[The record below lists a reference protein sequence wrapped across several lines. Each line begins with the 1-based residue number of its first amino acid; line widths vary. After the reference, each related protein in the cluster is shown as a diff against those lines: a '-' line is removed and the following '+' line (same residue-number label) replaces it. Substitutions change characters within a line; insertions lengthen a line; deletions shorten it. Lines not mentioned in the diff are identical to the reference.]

1 MENTLLEVAASQGI
15 WVLLFVSLF
24 VYTIRRYERMEE
36 RQELREK
43 EYQNLVNCLTENF
56 SILSN
61 IKEDITEIK
70 SKLSN

>member
-43 EYQNLVNCLTENF
+43 EYQNLVNGLTENF

>member
-36 RQELREK
+36 RQEIREK

>member
-1 MENTLLEVAASQGI
+1 MENTLLDVAASQGI

-70 SKLSN
+70 SKLSS

>member
-1 MENTLLEVAASQGI
+1 MENALLNVAASQGI

>member
-1 MENTLLEVAASQGI
+1 METTLLEVAASQGI

-24 VYTIRRYERMEE
+24 VYTIRHYERMEE

-56 SILSN
+56 SLLAN
-61 IKEDITEIK
+61 IKEDIAEIK
-70 SKLSN
+70 SKLSH

>member
-1 MENTLLEVAASQGI
+1 MENTLLEIAASQGI